1 MKKTIIKPLIL
12 ATAVASSPMIAT
24 SAAQA
29 ASVTG
34 NIGVHSQYI
43 LRGNTASMENDDA
56 AVQGGFD
63 VGFDSGFY
71 LGYWGSSLGYSDD
84 GENGF
89 ENDVY
94 GGYAGSIGDFSYDL
108 GLVQYYYL
116 NIDDSDGT
124 EAYGSVGYGPFSVG
138 FKTLLNDVVWG
149 NQGDTYWTA
158 SFSQPL
164 PKGFNFDATAGFY
177 TYEDSG
183 KYIADS
189 DTTED
194 SAFRHLNLS
203 LSHPIGDTGA
213 DMGVTYVIGG
223 KLRDGTDLDNA
234 VYFSLTYGF
243 DVM

>member
-43 LRGNTASMENDDA
+43 LRGITNAPENDDA

-63 VGFDSGFY
+63 VGFDNGLY
-71 LGYWGSSLGYSDD
+71 LGYWGSSLGYGDD
-84 GENGF
+84 QNGF

-94 GGYAGSIGDFSYDL
+94 GGYAGSIGDFSYDI
-108 GLVQYYYL
+108 GVVQYYYV
-116 NIDDSDGT
+116 NIDDFNGT

-177 TYEDSG
+177 SYEDSG
-183 KYIADS
+183 KYIAS
-189 DTTED
+189 TGED

-203 LSHPIGDTGA
+203 LSHPIGNTGA

-223 KLRDGTDLDNA
+223 KDRDGVDQDNA
-234 VYFSLTYGF
+234 VFFSLTYGF

>member
-43 LRGNTASMENDDA
+43 LRGITNSPENDDA

-63 VGFDSGFY
+63 VGFDNGLY
-71 LGYWGSSLGYSDD
+71 LGYWGSSLGY
-84 GENGF
+84 GEDQNGF

-94 GGYAGSIGDFSYDL
+94 GGYAASIDDFSYDI
-108 GLVQYYYL
+108 GLVQYYYI
-116 NIDDSDGT
+116 NIDDADGT
-124 EAYGSVGYGPFSVG
+124 EAYGSVGYGPFSLG

-149 NQGDTYWTA
+149 NQGDTYLTA
-158 SFSQPL
+158 GFSYDL
-164 PKGFNFDATAGFY
+164 PKGFAFDATLGY
-177 TYEDSG
+177 YSYEDSG
-183 KYIADS
+183 KYIAS
-189 DTTED
+189 TSED
-194 SAFRHLNLS
+194 SAFRHLNLG
-203 LSHPIGDTGA
+203 LSHPIGNTGA

-223 KLRDGTDLDNA
+223 KDRNGVDQDDA
-234 VYFSLTYGF
+234 VFFSLTYGF